1 MDFKVGV
8 RKKVFRKGD
17 VQDILRGLSADI
29 LQELL
34 LYAMDLEDGREGDD
48 EKESDDR
55 GDGAV
60 DGSGIEVDNDVL
72 DDGAG
77 NEEGLEDGG
86 EDTDEEAP

>member
-17 VQDILRGLSADI
+17 VKDILRGLSADI

-34 LYAMDLEDGREGDD
+34 LYAMDLEDGREVDD

-77 NEEGLEDGG
+77 NEEGLVDGG